1 MRTLH
6 AIFPAAIFGCLLTAP
21 VAFAAAGTGEDTK
34 LDPNAFSSAAKDTA
48 TTSASSGGSL
58 VRTIVGLAVVLG
70 VIYGLYWVLK
80 QVKNAKDT
88 AHAGEALETV
98 ASLS

>member
-1 MRTLH
+1 MRSLH
-6 AIFPAAIFGCLLTAP
+6 AFTAAVSGCLLTAP
-21 VAFAAAGTGEDTK
+21 AAFAADGEGTK
-34 LDPNAFSSAAKDTA
+34 LTGLNETAGNA
-48 TTSASSGGSL
+48 ASQGASTGGSL

-98 ASLS
+98 ASLSLG